1 MILEQLGWLRCGL
14 SCFEDDKIVWH
25 LLNFYSW
32 LSSWILAKSTN
43 LLVLRQYKNDSI
55 VSLEISCI
63 FTHRAGYW
71 KSAAISKLANTFSQL
86 SRFFVC
92 SSQAICSTLG
102 ISNNLVKWLW
112 PLWQKMNLFRE
123 TFHII
128 WSSHSLVNNSQNGRQ
143 RFRDSFWRTDL
154 FLKANSR
161 KSTRLFWAWYFQKK
175 LGSTQRN
182 DAQSRQLFFCL

>member
-112 PLWQKMNLFRE
+112 PRGWTAAPMFVLIYYGRIFGDLLAKPN
-123 TFHII
+123 
-128 WSSHSLVNNSQNGRQ
+128 SLDDIPKPQNEKILVLASR
-143 RFRDSFWRTDL
+143 WL
-154 FLKANSR
+154 FLWKNCVHIV
-161 KSTRLFWAWYFQKK
+161 TRF
-175 LGSTQRN
+175 LGK
-182 DAQSRQLFFCL
+182 